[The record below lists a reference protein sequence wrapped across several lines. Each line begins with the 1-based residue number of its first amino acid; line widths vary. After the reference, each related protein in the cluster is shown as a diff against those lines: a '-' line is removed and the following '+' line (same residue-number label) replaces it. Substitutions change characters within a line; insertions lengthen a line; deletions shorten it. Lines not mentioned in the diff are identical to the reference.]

1 MTSRI
6 TGKTMR
12 QLTIVLGII
21 GTVAAVAGIW
31 SYFATW
37 LNILGVLVPPIG
49 VIIIFDQFVFSSPRA
64 PAGSGLYWKPFA
76 AWAIGA
82 AVALL
87 TGSTTTPT
95 DYEAEQ
101 PALSG
106 ESV

>member
-1 MTSRI
+1 MTSHI

-21 GTVAAVAGIW
+21 GTVAGIW

-37 LNILGVLVPPIG
+37 LNILGVL
-49 VIIIFDQFVFSSPRA
+49 
-64 PAGSGLYWKPFA
+64 KPFA

-87 TGSTTTPT
+87 THFYAPQLSDAVVAMVTGGFAFTALTLVTGSTTTPT
-95 DYEAEQ
+95 DYEAEE

-106 ESV
+106 EAV